1 LTAPAFAARLAHGFS
16 PTLDRNSTVTFR
28 TNPLHVGALAR
39 TGLSRAVA
47 AVGAGWRFH
56 RVHGARYRRASALC
70 MTADLM
76 DVRRPRGWEGR
87 AERLYRR
94 AARDLDAIVAPAPPD
109 PVAARHAHRSLATAA
124 RPYRRMAVALGAF
137 AGLAA
142 LVLALLVLLACLIS
156 PAVRMRL
163 FPRDLAA
170 GRRWVTSS
178 AMAPYNLHSGVGPR
192 AGKDQDFFFHTDS
205 TDHPWVEIDLG
216 KPRTIRSL
224 LVENRRDC
232 CWERALPLNFEIED
246 LETHQWRKVA
256 QRRAGFHVWTHQIKP
271 VTARHVRFRLAGVG
285 MFHLRRI
292 SLYQW

>member
-1 LTAPAFAARLAHGFS
+1 M
-16 PTLDRNSTVTFR
+16 TLR

-39 TGLSRAVA
+39 AGLARAVG

-56 RVHGARYRRASALC
+56 RVHGARYRRASTLC
-70 MTADLM
+70 LTADLM
-76 DVRRPRGWEGR
+76 EVRRPHDWERR

-94 AARDLDAIVAPAPPD
+94 AARDLDGMAEPGAMD
-109 PVAARHAHRSLATAA
+109 PVTARHAHRSLVVAA
-124 RPYRRMAVALGAF
+124 RPYRRLAVALAALGAT
-137 AGLAA
+137 AA

-156 PAVRMRL
+156 PALRARL

-170 GRRWVTSS
+170 RRPWVASTANSE
-178 AMAPYNLHSGVGPR
+178 AHRSGVGPSTQT
-192 AGKDQDFFFHTDS
+192 GEFFFHTEP

-232 CWERALPLNFEIED
+232 CWERALPLDFEVED

-256 QRRAGFHVWTHQIKP
+256 QRRAGFHVWTHQIAP

>member
-1 LTAPAFAARLAHGFS
+1 M
-16 PTLDRNSTVTFR
+16 TLR

-39 TGLSRAVA
+39 AGFARAVA

-56 RVHGARYRRASALC
+56 RVHGARYRHARTLC
-70 MTADLM
+70 LTADLM
-76 DVRRPRGWEGR
+76 DVRRPRDWERR

-94 AARDLDAIVAPAPPD
+94 AARDFDAMAVPGAPD
-109 PVAARHAHRSLATAA
+109 PVAARHAHRSLAAAA
-124 RPYRRMAVALGAF
+124 RPYRRLAVAL

-142 LVLALLVLLACLIS
+142 AAAVVLVLLVLLACRVS
-156 PAVRMRL
+156 PALRARL
-163 FPRDLAA
+163 FPRDLCA
-170 GRRWVTSS
+170 GRPWVASS
-178 AMAPYNLHSGVGPR
+178 ANPEAHRNGVGPSTR
-192 AGKDQDFFFHTDS
+192 KGEFFFHTDP

-232 CWERALPLNFEIED
+232 CWERALPLDFEVED
-246 LETHQWRKVA
+246 LDTHQWRKVA
-256 QRRAGFHVWTHQIKP
+256 QRRAGFHVWTHKIAP

-292 SLYQW
+292 SLYEW